1 MKRVLILSCILILCA
16 IIFSQVVFEKEN
28 SENNKDYVGVAYNSM
43 TFENETELEKID
55 VKDDKD
61 TLEITFYLEGE
72 EYKFRAKSHHLKDS
86 NEKAYT
92 QNGIDGNDEKYVN
105 IIVDNG
111 YFSGVYGDKGH
122 FVTSLNE
129 DLSFGFGF
137 IITKSDNVSDFTV
150 LLDDIRKELADSIKQ
165 NENTIM
171 ETSD

>member
-28 SENNKDYVGVAYNSM
+28 SENNKD
-43 TFENETELEKID
+43 
-55 VKDDKD
+55 
-61 TLEITFYLEGE
+61 YLEGE

-150 LLDDIRKELADSIKQ
+150 LLDDIRNELADSIKQ